1 MAPRAVETVPGQGAV
16 ADGPGRA
23 RLVKICVL
31 TRHGVLGCPTSG
43 GERYSWMRAR
53 DGLAGSPGT
62 CRTVAD
68 IEILGFVTDP
78 IDDLSYLDRLDSD
91 EFAHLEA
98 EARGLGVDVHV
109 SVERVSL
116 TDEISGLR
124 WGEGPAD
131 VVLLHGAALNAH
143 TWDGTLLRWSATSPG
158 RGFLALDLPGHG
170 DSPWRDDADYA
181 PATLAGPVAD
191 ALATATARG
200 LLSDEYVLVG
210 HSLGGLTGIELTSRD
225 IPLRHLV
232 LVDILPLPP
241 EVAGTVASFLDG
253 PTSFASRAEIV
264 DRALA
269 FGLGGG
275 RGRVERGVAL
285 NTRIADDGRV
295 VWKHHFGRL
304 GGSALR
310 VGDSDVTWLAIEQ
323 STVPIDLVAAQMS
336 FIGAASVDTFLN
348 RRLGGRATRLAGGHN
363 LQEDSP
369 VALADTL
376 AGLLATGG

>member
-1 MAPRAVETVPGQGAV
+1 
-16 ADGPGRA
+16 
-23 RLVKICVL
+23 
-31 TRHGVLGCPTSG
+31 
-43 GERYSWMRAR
+43 MRAR

-225 IPLRHLV
+225 VPLRHLV

>member
-295 VWKHHFGRL
+295 VWKHHFGSL